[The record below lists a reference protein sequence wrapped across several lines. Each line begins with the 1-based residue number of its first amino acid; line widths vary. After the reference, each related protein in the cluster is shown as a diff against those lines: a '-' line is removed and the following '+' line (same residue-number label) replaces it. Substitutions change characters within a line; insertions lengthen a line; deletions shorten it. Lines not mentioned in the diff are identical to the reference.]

1 METVQQK
8 NRIIL
13 LWPDGAPTSN
23 GLAGVELEDAPNAIS
38 NISNPS
44 LLVYPATKP
53 NGKAILMCPGG
64 GLSKISIGHEGR
76 DMAAW
81 FNAQGI
87 TYAVLKYRMPN
98 GHAAIFGV
106 DDARPDFQILLYPV
120 ISMLPHLTHLKS
132 RERLLGAN
140 PTHEEEEA
148 FSLELHVNSLTPPA
162 FIALASDD
170 EAISPENSV
179 LYYLALLKNKVSA
192 SLHIYPKGG
201 HSFGFRDNF
210 VYKRQWTDELEKWL
224 STIE

>member
-1 METVQQK
+1 M
-8 NRIIL
+8 
-13 LWPDGAPTSN
+13 
-23 GLAGVELEDAPNAIS
+23 
-38 NISNPS
+38 
-44 LLVYPATKP
+44 
-53 NGKAILMCPGG
+53 
-64 GLSKISIGHEGR
+64 
-76 DMAAW
+76 
-81 FNAQGI
+81 
-87 TYAVLKYRMPN
+87 
-98 GHAAIFGV
+98 
-106 DDARPDFQILLYPV
+106 
-120 ISMLPHLTHLKS
+120 SMLPHLTHLKS

>member
-98 GHAAIFGV
+98 GHREV
-106 DDARPDFQILLYPV
+106 PLDDVRQ
-120 ISMLPHLTHLKS
+120 
-132 RERLLGAN
+132 
-140 PTHEEEEA
+140 
-148 FSLELHVNSLTPPA
+148 
-162 FIALASDD
+162 
-170 EAISPENSV
+170 
-179 LYYLALLKNKVSA
+179 VSA
-192 SLHIYPKGG
+192 SSVITRKSGRLRRSVSWVPPLAVISPGIPQYSG
-201 HSFGFRDNF
+201 
-210 VYKRQWTDELEKWL
+210 
-224 STIE
+224 